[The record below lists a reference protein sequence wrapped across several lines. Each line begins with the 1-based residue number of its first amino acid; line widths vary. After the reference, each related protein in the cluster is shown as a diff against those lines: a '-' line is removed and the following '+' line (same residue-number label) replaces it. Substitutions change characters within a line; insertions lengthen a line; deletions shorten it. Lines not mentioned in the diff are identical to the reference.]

1 VNIWNNLAVL
11 ICLGSV
17 LLPCLVYLWLGLGER
32 LLARLDART
41 ARVLRPWFWLSLPLA
56 IVALVLVYPLVV
68 TIWLALRNN
77 RGTEWVGLRNF
88 QWAFS
93 GEMVQVMGNS
103 LIWLVALPVGT
114 LILAL
119 VAAVLF
125 DRVKYEKLAITIILL
140 PTAISFTAASII
152 WRQLYSYQPADAPQ
166 VALLNAIWMSLGASE
181 PIAWLQTPML
191 NSICLIVVA
200 LWASVGVAT
209 LIVSAGV
216 KNVPAEL
223 REAAL
228 IDGAGEWR
236 IFFLITL
243 PQIVPAILVVLTTSA
258 VFALKVFDI
267 VYIMTNGQYG
277 TDVVANRMYS
287 ELFTANNA
295 ARASAIAVLLLI
307 AAIPIAMANLR
318 LWARVGR

>member
-1 VNIWNNLAVL
+1 MQIWNNLPVL
-11 ICLGSV
+11 VCLGAV

-32 LLARLDART
+32 ILARLGAGT

-56 IVALVLVYPLVV
+56 VVALVLVYPLVV

-77 RGTEWVGLRNF
+77 RSTEWVGLRNF

-93 GEMVQVMGNS
+93 GEMIQVMGNS
-103 LIWLVALPVGT
+103 LLWLVALPLGT
-114 LILAL
+114 IVLSL

-166 VALLNAIWMSLGASE
+166 VALLNAIWMGLGASE
-181 PIAWLQTPML
+181 PVAWLQTPVL

-307 AAIPIAMANLR
+307 AAIPIALANLR
-318 LWARVGR
+318 LWERVGK